1 MATKK
6 IKSSQDS
13 PAISAGFSV
22 ADDADGMRLSV
33 SHVNYV
39 VTMPKGIAVSAD
51 YKNTVYFEKPEINP
65 SFRLNKSLRNTVYA
79 VPPVPTLAAVVRNTV
94 YISPPFALNA
104 IVKNYIYST
113 DSSSRTMVTVNQFLN
128 QYLFDTS
135 YQFEFSNSSVN
146 QFNSM
151 VIFASVEPLPFSDES
166 VNSFYQLVTIGADYD
181 TTSMKFVGQFVNTA
195 IHQSPYTRLDETWSQ
210 TKVGLNTMLVCQS
223 IDIPYVPRSGID
235 TPQVYNLSVSSL
247 PVEWETRPADVVT
260 VRSLVTQARPPE
272 RLPQSTTVVG
282 EMVSLCSYPSVPDA
296 RVGVVNA
303 NQLISLASIPVDP
316 DPTVGMVI
324 AAQTVDLS
332 AVSSP
337 EDLPISPESVKQA
350 IGLAAFEAD
359 DTLPQSAEDVPFVV
373 STAVVGSDVEWLWSP
388 VQVNTQTLVAAW
400 DSPQPPLES
409 FFVLNAVGS
418 LSLTWSM
425 ESDFG
430 PAHKDSYT
438 EMGALPILT
447 LLTAPARFYPPLEN
461 VEDLAKGNHVEQYFT
476 ATSIRTPD
484 PMPQSNED
492 VGTIRI
498 ATAARTPMPTPEE
511 VATQGIFTGGVVGH
525 VAKESLFPSTDIPQS
540 FVDVVTLAENIAVVA
555 TYQDIRLPLTIGHI
569 DSVAYNIASS
579 VDYPP
584 ANAAKGH
591 GVVSSMAQNIASKA
605 NYLPANTL
613 NSLSLTTLTS
623 ANVAFSTE
631 FPDKDVVF
639 SRIESRQVA
648 ASLAMGAEY
657 PDKNKAYSSVTTS
670 SVYQNVMRVDS
681 SLYQLPRAPQ
691 RHRVRIV
698 CKMIYGYKNR

>member
-13 PAISAGFSV
+13 PAEIAGFSV

-51 YKNTVYFEKPEINP
+51 YKNTVYFEKPEANP
-65 SFRLNKSLRNTVYA
+65 SFRLNISLRNTVYS
-79 VPPVPTLAAVVRNTV
+79 VPPTPSIVSVVRNTV
-94 YISPPFALNA
+94 YISPPFALNS
-104 IVKNYIYST
+104 IVKNYVYST

-151 VIFASVEPLPFSDES
+151 VVFESVEPLPFSDES

-195 IHQSPYTRLDETWSQ
+195 SHESPYARLDETWSQ
-210 TKVGLNTMLVCQS
+210 NRVGLNTMLVCQS
-223 IDIPYVPRSGID
+223 IDIPYVPRSGVD

-247 PVEWETRPADVVT
+247 PVEWETRPAEVVT

-272 RLPQSTTVVG
+272 RLPQSTTVVR
-282 EMVSLCSYPSVPDA
+282 EVVSLCAYPSTPDP
-296 RVGVVNA
+296 RVGVVNTY
-303 NQLISLASIPVDP
+303 QLVHLASIPVEP
-316 DPTVGMVI
+316 DPTVGIV
-324 AAQTVDLS
+324 TVPQMTSLS
-332 AVSSP
+332 SVSDP
-337 EDLPISPESVKQA
+337 LELPISHESVNQFV
-350 IGLAAFEAD
+350 GLAAFDAD
-359 DTLPQSAEDVPFVV
+359 DTMPQSAEDVPSVV
-373 STAVVGSDVEWLWSP
+373 SAVAVGSDVEWRWSP
-388 VQVNTQTLVAAW
+388 ISVNSQTMIAAW

-418 LSLTWSM
+418 LAMAWSM

-438 EMGALPILT
+438 EMGSLPILS
-447 LLTAPARFYPPLEN
+447 LMAAPARFYPPLEN

-492 VGTIRI
+492 VGVIRI
-498 ATAARTPMPTPEE
+498 ASSSRTPMPTPEE
-511 VATQGIFTGGVVGH
+511 VATQGIFTGGVIGH
-525 VAKESLFPSTDIPQS
+525 VAKGSFFPPTDIPQS
-540 FVDVVTLAENIAVVA
+540 FVDTLILAENVAVVA
-555 TYQDIRLPLTIGHI
+555 EYQDIRLPLTIGHV
-569 DSVAYNIASS
+569 DSVAYNIASK
-579 VDYPP
+579 VEYPP
-584 ANAAKGH
+584 ANAAKGD
-591 GVVSSMAQNIASKA
+591 GVLLSIAQNIASKA

-623 ANVAFSTE
+623 ANVALSTE
-631 FPDKDVVF
+631 FPDKDAVF

-648 ASLAMGAEY
+648 ASFAMGAEY
-657 PDKNKAYSSVTTS
+657 PDKDSVYSDVRTS

-681 SLYQLPRAPQ
+681 SLYQLPRPPQ